1 MGGHARSHLVGAALR
16 RRPVRQ
22 KPPSQ
27 ASCLSGPSL
36 ADPPPTGGQG
46 LRIQFHGTGGQGEG
60 HVVELGRELGT
71 PSSLTAP
78 SYVSPRAASPSR
90 PSTTSPSPR
99 STRRSWWTLRRWA
112 AGAQPGQWWG
122 GLLQPVLWDQSGG
135 LGRGR
140 AAGPAGDEGRLSPS
154 PSPPPRVPQ
163 AIAHYEQSADYYK
176 GEESNRY
183 PGAPCPPPPPAR
195 APGPAT
201 TDPLPFSTPLS
212 SANKCLLKVAGYAA
226 QLEQYQKAIDIYEQV
241 GTAGPE
247 PRSLGQA
254 LRPTLLAGA
263 PSPHLPPSPD
273 FSAAPSVIPMPSAWT
288 RPG

>member
-1 MGGHARSHLVGAALR
+1 MPL
-16 RRPVRQ
+16 
-22 KPPSQ
+22 
-27 ASCLSGPSL
+27 
-36 ADPPPTGGQG
+36 
-46 LRIQFHGTGGQGEG
+46 
-60 HVVELGRELGT
+60 
-71 PSSLTAP
+71 
-78 SYVSPRAASPSR
+78 
-90 PSTTSPSPR
+90 
-99 STRRSWWTLRRWA
+99 
-112 AGAQPGQWWG
+112 
-122 GLLQPVLWDQSGG
+122 
-135 LGRGR
+135 
-140 AAGPAGDEGRLSPS
+140 
-154 PSPPPRVPQ
+154 
-163 AIAHYEQSADYYK
+163 DYYK